1 MNDSEAKFKDLRD
14 RAEQLLLE
22 GPTGFEEGP
31 AEDIQGII
39 HDLQVHQ
46 IELEMQNDELRRT
59 QQELH
64 AERDKYADLYD
75 FAPVGYVTIGE
86 KGMILD
92 ANLTMCTMLGVERRR
107 LIGGPFSQFINRNDQ
122 NVFYYHRNKLIET
135 RTKQTC
141 ELRIVKRGASQF
153 HAQME
158 CIPVLDENGT
168 LGQIRG
174 AVTDITDRKEAEEML
189 RKSHH
194 ELERRVEERT
204 AELLKVNEQ
213 LKSEIEERKQ
223 AEEALREGEQQYR
236 TIGETIPYGVWL
248 ADAMGCH
255 TYVSDSFL
263 ELTDMS
269 LEQIQT
275 SGSLHLLPPEAVAPA
290 QKHWLH
296 CVETGEDFERELQ
309 VRAKDGSYRNVL
321 SIGRPIKNDAGKI
334 VKWVGLNLDIT
345 KRKHAEEAILESAE
359 KYRSLVESTEDSIYL
374 VDRNG
379 AYLFVNKKHLSR
391 LGSTMDKVIGRRYG
405 EFHSI
410 DDTKEFEGK
419 IEEVFGTGQTIQHEH
434 RTLRDNRSF
443 LRTLSPVNDP
453 DGSTTSVTVVSK
465 DITERNQA
473 EEAMARS
480 EKFASLSQ
488 LSAGLAHE
496 LRNPLAVISSCSQ
509 FCLENTELVQLVREN
524 FQIIYRNSQRAN
536 HLIEEL
542 LAFARPG
549 SLELEEVDVN
559 ELLSRMMQ
567 MAELESDRF
576 GITFVKR
583 LSEQIPK
590 IMGDKGKL
598 SQLFLNLIQNAIQ
611 VVSRKGKIVLET
623 RIPAQDGT
631 IEVSVVD
638 DGAGIP
644 EEYRS
649 RVFDPF
655 FTTKDGGT
663 GLGLSIC
670 HTIVEHHRGSIHIE
684 SGEETGTRVSVRFP
698 IGKQVSKA
706 RR

>member
-1 MNDSEAKFKDLRD
+1 MTMNDSVAKFKDLRD

-22 GPTGFEEGP
+22 GPTVFEKGP

-46 IELEMQNDELRRT
+46 IELEMQNDELHRT

-64 AERDKYADLYD
+64 AERDKYSDLYD

-86 KGMILD
+86 KGMILG

-107 LIGGPFSQFINRNDQ
+107 LIGGPFSQFINRDDQ
-122 NVFYYHRNKLIET
+122 SVFYCHRNKLIET

-141 ELRIVKRGASQF
+141 ELRIVKRDTSQF

-168 LGQIRG
+168 LGQIR
-174 AVTDITDRKEAEEML
+174 AAITDITDRKQAEETL

-223 AEEALREGEQQYR
+223 AEEG
-236 TIGETIPYGVWL
+236 
-248 ADAMGCH
+248 
-255 TYVSDSFL
+255 
-263 ELTDMS
+263 
-269 LEQIQT
+269 
-275 SGSLHLLPPEAVAPA
+275 
-290 QKHWLH
+290 
-296 CVETGEDFERELQ
+296 
-309 VRAKDGSYRNVL
+309 
-321 SIGRPIKNDAGKI
+321 
-334 VKWVGLNLDIT
+334 
-345 KRKHAEEAILESAE
+345 
-359 KYRSLVESTEDSIYL
+359 
-374 VDRNG
+374 
-379 AYLFVNKKHLSR
+379 
-391 LGSTMDKVIGRRYG
+391 
-405 EFHSI
+405 
-410 DDTKEFEGK
+410 
-419 IEEVFGTGQTIQHEH
+419 
-434 RTLRDNRSF
+434 
-443 LRTLSPVNDP
+443 
-453 DGSTTSVTVVSK
+453 
-465 DITERNQA
+465 
-473 EEAMARS
+473 MARS

-509 FCLENTELVQLVREN
+509 FCLENNELKRLVREN

-536 HLIEEL
+536 HLIEGL

-576 GITFVKR
+576 GITVVKR

-611 VVSRKGKIVLET
+611 AVSRKGKIVLES
-623 RIPAQDGT
+623 RIPPRDGT

-698 IGKQVSKA
+698 IGKQE
-706 RR
+706 